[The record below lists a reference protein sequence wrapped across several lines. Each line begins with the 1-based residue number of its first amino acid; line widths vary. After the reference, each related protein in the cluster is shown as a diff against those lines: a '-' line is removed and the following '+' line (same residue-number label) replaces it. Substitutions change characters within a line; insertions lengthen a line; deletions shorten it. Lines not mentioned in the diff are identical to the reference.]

1 MSTASNSTTST
12 TGTTLRGLR
21 LALRAYPAA
30 YRAERSEEIIAV
42 HADSTAGAGRL
53 AAIRETVGVA
63 AYGLRVR
70 TGITASSTAGRL
82 LATTAP
88 LAAAMAL
95 GQQLTALVFLP
106 DKWREATAS
115 QSSAL
120 QHPGTAFVDWHS
132 PLIAQTVTQVLW
144 LLVVVAL
151 LFRRWTTV
159 RALAALAGVAAIAQ
173 CFVQQREI
181 WIAVPG
187 FPPDYTLLI
196 MSSGAN
202 VLWSLLV
209 FAAPGDLL
217 ESTIARR
224 PRAVVP
230 PALVLVASL
239 LVSNLGRLSALLYDN
254 SLPVLPQPVLTAMGV
269 CIPLALLSL
278 ASLRW
283 GRLLPAATALAV
295 LPPVLSLSLGL
306 NAFFRWYDNEL
317 GDLGLL
323 CQYLLTVTLIAL
335 VTAAA
340 VRYLKPAP
348 AAPSRLG
355 AA

>member
-1 MSTASNSTTST
+1 MNTAT
-12 TGTTLRGLR
+12 TGTALRGLR

-30 YRAERSEEIIAV
+30 YRAERGEEIAAV

-53 AAIRETVGVA
+53 AVIRETVGVA

-106 DKWREATAS
+106 EKWRQATANHS
-115 QSSAL
+115 YAL

-132 PLIAQTVTQVLW
+132 PLIAQTVTQVPW

-159 RALAALAGVAAIAQ
+159 RTLAALAGVAAIAQ
-173 CFVQQREI
+173 CFVQQHEI
-181 WIAVPG
+181 WTVVPG

-202 VLWSLLV
+202 VLWSLLL

-224 PRAVVP
+224 PRAAVP

-239 LVSNLGRLSALLYDN
+239 LLSNLGRLGALLHE
-254 SLPVLPQPVLTAMGV
+254 SALPVLPQPVLTLMGA

-295 LPPVLSLSLGL
+295 LPPVLSLGL
-306 NAFFRWYDNEL
+306 AGNAFFTWYDNEL

-335 VTAAA
+335 TTAAA

-348 AAPSRLG
+348 GDPSRLG